1 MKTFVIFLPII
12 LLCTSKVIA
21 DGKRYTYS
29 YDRYG
34 RLECTMH
41 SKNERGSHG
50 NLFWDLRQKLE
61 IFRWPLSLIT
71 SLD

>member
-41 SKNERGSHG
+41 S
-50 NLFWDLRQKLE
+50 WA
-61 IFRWPLSLIT
+61 SLIPSIGRT
-71 SLD
+71 SLCKYYFEFKQYNIP

>member
-50 NLFWDLRQKLE
+50 NLFG
-61 IFRWPLSLIT
+61 T
-71 SLD
+71 